1 MDTDFAGCGGLIVNP
16 SDVKVEPQSP
26 VPSPAPAPAP
36 APAPGLDTIAAKLEP
51 GLATSIKQEA
61 RPLQQTSV
69 LKPPTIVIRGQ
80 HGAASGPAARL
91 LVPKLPSTTVKL
103 EAGEA
108 ATGHRWRLGGAGT
121 KILVSKAAARRAID
135 SHLISSH
142 TVSIY
147 LSTYLLHQDIYF
159 YFLLSIFTS
168 SGQFCSDNFY
178 VI

>member
-26 VPSPAPAPAP
+26 VPSPAP

>member
-26 VPSPAPAPAP
+26 VPSP

-80 HGAASGPAARL
+80 HGTAASGPAARL

-108 ATGHRWRLGGAGT
+108 AAGHRWRLGGAGT

>member
-26 VPSPAPAPAP
+26 VPSPASTPG
-36 APAPGLDTIAAKLEP
+36 PGLDTLAAKLEP
-51 GLATSIKQEA
+51 GLAASIKQEA

-80 HGAASGPAARL
+80 HGAASGGAHATRL

-108 ATGHRWRLGGAGT
+108 ATHRWRLGGAGT

-142 TVSIY
+142 TVSN
-147 LSTYLLHQDIYF
+147 
-159 YFLLSIFTS
+159 
-168 SGQFCSDNFY
+168 SGPSL
-178 VI
+178 

>member
-26 VPSPAPAPAP
+26 VPSPAPAPA
-36 APAPGLDTIAAKLEP
+36 LDTIAAKLEP

-69 LKPPTIVIRGQ
+69 LKPQTIVIRGQ

-142 TVSIY
+142 TVSI
-147 LSTYLLHQDIYF
+147 SATYDRF
-159 YFLLSIFTS
+159 SRRRPLLSQTQLS
-168 SGQFCSDNFY
+168 
-178 VI
+178 

>member
-26 VPSPAPAPAP
+26 VPSPASTPG
-36 APAPGLDTIAAKLEP
+36 PGLDTLAAKLEP
-51 GLATSIKQEA
+51 GLAASIKQEA

-80 HGAASGPAARL
+80 HGAASGGAHATRL

-142 TVSIY
+142 TVSV
-147 LSTYLLHQDIYF
+147 SAADDPSVSQ
-159 YFLLSIFTS
+159 SQSVFTITEKAPS
-168 SGQFCSDNFY
+168 RYHGLML
-178 VI
+178 I

>member
-26 VPSPAPAPAP
+26 VPSPAPAPG
-36 APAPGLDTIAAKLEP
+36 PGLDTIAAKLEP

-80 HGAASGPAARL
+80 HGTAASGPAARL

-108 ATGHRWRLGGAGT
+108 ATGHRWRLGGAAT

-147 LSTYLLHQDIYF
+147 LSTSSRYL
-159 YFLLSIFTS
+159 FLLPAINIHFLWSILFR
-168 SGQFCSDNFY
+168 QFLCHL
-178 VI
+178 IKII